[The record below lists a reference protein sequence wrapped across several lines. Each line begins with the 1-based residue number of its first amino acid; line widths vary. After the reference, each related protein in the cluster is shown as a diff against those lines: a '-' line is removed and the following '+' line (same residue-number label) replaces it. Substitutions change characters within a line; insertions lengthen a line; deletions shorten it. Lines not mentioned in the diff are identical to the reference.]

1 LIRAVVDADAALRST
16 LDSQSPVPISY
27 YTEYLDLNLFDGA
40 MPLPGLREWLQ
51 RKYEARHLDLIVA
64 GGSRAL
70 RIALQNRAALF
81 SNAPVVFVSVDAAA
95 AADLRLAADVTGT
108 WLHIPWAETLE
119 TARQLQ
125 PEIRRVVVVTGSSPT
140 DRVWTAAARQQ
151 LAPTAE
157 SIEVTYLSGHGIDEV
172 LATVKSLTPST
183 VVLLGPFLRDATGR
197 DFLAKDAARL
207 IAAASS
213 VPVYALFDTAV
224 GTGVVGGHVVSFE
237 AHGKTAGAL
246 ALRVLAGQHP
256 PPTDVGVTV
265 PMFDTRQL
273 TRWGLDAR
281 RLPAGSLVQFQEMS
295 LWGLYHWYILGGIGM
310 LLVQSVLIGT
320 LLVQRARG
328 RRTQATL
335 ANSEKHTRDLAGR
348 LMVAQEEERRRI
360 ARDLHDDVNQE
371 LVAQMLALSTLR
383 DRLADVTTPGVR
395 EEVAGLRSRVM
406 TVSRA
411 IRQLS
416 HSLHPGV
423 LEHVGL
429 VTALRGYCGDF
440 ERTHGLPVSFHG
452 DGELG
457 PVLPDVALC
466 LYRVTQEGLGNVARH
481 AGARHARVTL
491 ERDGDDVVLTLGD
504 DGRGFDP
511 SEARSRRG
519 LGLLSLDERAR
530 LVGGRLT
537 IKRES
542 EHGTVLQVTLPLSKV
557 LDVSRNGTTR

>member
-1 LIRAVVDADAALRST
+1 MTKSLRHRVVSEGVLAKPPPTGSRQPPARGHDHFERFIAVLVATLWMLLPGAWPATGGSQPPNGGAKEPALLEPPSPAPASPRVLLLYGEPRLIRAVVDADAALRST
-16 LDSQSPVPISY
+16 LDSQSPVLISY

-273 TRWGLDAR
+273 TR
-281 RLPAGSLVQFQEMS
+281 
-295 LWGLYHWYILGGIGM
+295 
-310 LLVQSVLIGT
+310 
-320 LLVQRARG
+320 
-328 RRTQATL
+328 
-335 ANSEKHTRDLAGR
+335 
-348 LMVAQEEERRRI
+348 
-360 ARDLHDDVNQE
+360 
-371 LVAQMLALSTLR
+371 
-383 DRLADVTTPGVR
+383 
-395 EEVAGLRSRVM
+395 
-406 TVSRA
+406 
-411 IRQLS
+411 
-416 HSLHPGV
+416 
-423 LEHVGL
+423 
-429 VTALRGYCGDF
+429 
-440 ERTHGLPVSFHG
+440 
-452 DGELG
+452 
-457 PVLPDVALC
+457 
-466 LYRVTQEGLGNVARH
+466 
-481 AGARHARVTL
+481 
-491 ERDGDDVVLTLGD
+491 
-504 DGRGFDP
+504 
-511 SEARSRRG
+511 
-519 LGLLSLDERAR
+519 
-530 LVGGRLT
+530 
-537 IKRES
+537 
-542 EHGTVLQVTLPLSKV
+542 
-557 LDVSRNGTTR
+557 